1 MLRNMGIQLV
11 ELIKKNTSA
20 QFRLTLSSQLDGL
33 SRRLVSKEAG
43 VDNKVSIL
51 IKKSIIAAENHEYDT
66 AETLLLQAARL
77 CPENSQ
83 ISPHLSLVRYLR
95 FRSLDVNARESKNE
109 MLKTIDQMNRE
120 LKIKEIYVP
129 GSFWSTV
136 GIYHLDLL
144 ERYGI
149 ENFKRTVSHHYQN
162 WLMVSSDDEQVVQLH
177 KLWAIHQSI
186 KPWFTT
192 IEVPDNV
199 GYSYTQDFSD
209 PVYPLSINKNRE
221 IYRVS
226 VGMLWEYVKSIDK
239 YQFLEKI
246 SESEIGN
253 PIRIKSDG
261 QMISSDIA
269 HSVRE
274 RNLLL
279 DSLSLSGEEE
289 LIVGELGAG
298 HGRLAEV
305 FGKTTN
311 YKHFI
316 FDITPA
322 LYVSQWYIK
331 KMFPDEKIFQF
342 RPFDN
347 FEDIRQEI
355 EGCRYA
361 FFTSNQIEKIPAE
374 YFDLFINLNSLAEM
388 APVQINNFITQIHRV
403 TSTAFLSRQQLD
415 NFNPIEKVR
424 LVKSSYK
431 MPDGWTLR
439 LDNIDEIHP
448 IYFNQIWEKFEKS
461 T

>member
-1 MLRNMGIQLV
+1 
-11 ELIKKNTSA
+11 
-20 QFRLTLSSQLDGL
+20 
-33 SRRLVSKEAG
+33 
-43 VDNKVSIL
+43 
-51 IKKSIIAAENHEYDT
+51 
-66 AETLLLQAARL
+66 
-77 CPENSQ
+77 
-83 ISPHLSLVRYLR
+83 
-95 FRSLDVNARESKNE
+95 
-109 MLKTIDQMNRE
+109 
-120 LKIKEIYVP
+120 
-129 GSFWSTV
+129 
-136 GIYHLDLL
+136 
-144 ERYGI
+144 
-149 ENFKRTVSHHYQN
+149 
-162 WLMVSSDDEQVVQLH
+162 
-177 KLWAIHQSI
+177 
-186 KPWFTT
+186 
-192 IEVPDNV
+192 
-199 GYSYTQDFSD
+199 
-209 PVYPLSINKNRE
+209 
-221 IYRVS
+221 
-226 VGMLWEYVKSIDK
+226 MLWEYVKSIDK